1 MPQIPTD
8 LYTLRGLNL
17 TPCRTLAP
25 VLNVRCTK
33 PFAHRSRQHEALGH
47 NDNDEPFVIPWPS
60 TDEHID
66 DIDDD
71 EHEHEDIDINIDDID
86 DEHEHDDVIVDLI
99 SAED

>member
-1 MPQIPTD
+1 MPEIAAD
-8 LYTLRGLNL
+8 LYTVDGLNL

-33 PFAHRSRQHEALGH
+33 PFAHRSRRHEVLGR
-47 NDNDEPFVIPWPS
+47 NDNDEPFVIAWLPA
-60 TDEHID
+60 DEHDDLD

-71 EHEHEDIDINIDDID
+71 EHEDIN
-86 DEHEHDDVIVDLI
+86 EHEYDDVIVDLI